1 VAALSR
7 VAAAVA
13 SAGGVSRPEIWKRL
27 EKVPEFR
34 AGNLFYPLPCL
45 LAIGLCAL
53 SAAGH
58 DGIEAIAQWVDKAS
72 EIELARLRVP
82 RDPFTR
88 RLRRPSAS
96 TIRRA
101 LTRVDPNALV
111 AAVLAPDTQRR
122 DEADTETASAAEA
135 STAQA
140 PVVGAVA
147 LDGKSCRGA
156 RRGDGTRVHLVG
168 AVTHKDGLLVG
179 HVEVDRKSNET
190 TAFQPLFAPMAL
202 TDTVVTFDAL
212 HSVRANL
219 EWLVTAKKAHY
230 LAVIKANQPS
240 LFAQLKALPWADL
253 PVADVTR
260 DHGHGR
266 DETRT
271 VKATTVAHLD
281 FPHAA
286 QAIRI
291 HRWRR
296 ETGKAPSRETV
307 YAVTDL
313 TFRQAGGALLNDLAR
328 SHWHVENKAHHTRD
342 VSFREDHSTVRTG
355 HAPMNLATLRSA
367 VINALRRA
375 GYAFIPPGRRDHT
388 TPTAALDL
396 HGFP

>member
-1 VAALSR
+1 MTGSMR
-7 VAAAVA
+7 
-13 SAGGVSRPEIWKRL
+13 SPSGST
-27 EKVPEFR
+27 
-34 AGNLFYPLPCL
+34 
-45 LAIGLCAL
+45 
-53 SAAGH
+53 
-58 DGIEAIAQWVDKAS
+58 KAS

-101 LTRVDPNALV
+101 LTGADPNALV
-111 AAVLAPDTQRR
+111 AAVLAPDTPRR
-122 DEADTETASAAEA
+122 DEADTETASAAQA

-156 RRGDGTRVHLVG
+156 RRDDGTRVHLVG

-190 TAFQPLFAPMAL
+190 TAFQPLLAPMDL

-212 HSVRANL
+212 HSVRKPRMARHG
-219 EWLVTAKKAHY
+219 E
-230 LAVIKANQPS
+230 QGP
-240 LFAQLKALPWADL
+240 LP
-253 PVADVTR
+253 
-260 DHGHGR
+260 GR
-266 DETRT
+266 DQSQPAESVRPAQGP
-271 VKATTVAHLD
+271 VMGRPPGRRRHPRPRPRRDPHGEGHHRGPPGL
-281 FPHAA
+281 PHAA
-286 QAIRI
+286 RAIRI

-328 SHWHVENKAHHTRD
+328 SQ
-342 VSFREDHSTVRTG
+342 RT
-355 HAPMNLATLRSA
+355 
-367 VINALRRA
+367 IC
-375 GYAFIPPGRRDHT
+375 
-388 TPTAALDL
+388 
-396 HGFP
+396 

>member
-1 VAALSR
+1 M
-7 VAAAVA
+7 
-13 SAGGVSRPEIWKRL
+13 SRPGIWTRL

-34 AGNLFYPLPCL
+34 AGNRFYPLPCL

-58 DGIEAIAQWVDKAS
+58 DGIDAIAQWVGRAS
-72 EIELARLRVP
+72 EAELVRLRVP

-88 RLRRPSAS
+88 RPRCPSAS

-101 LTRVDPNALV
+101 LMGVDPDALV
-111 AAVLAPDTQRR
+111 EAVLAPDAPRR
-122 DEADTETASAAEA
+122 DEADIETTPAARVCA
-135 STAQA
+135 ARA
-140 PVVGAVA
+140 PVMGAVA

-168 AVTHKDGLLVG
+168 AVTHGDGLLVG

-190 TAFQPLFAPMAL
+190 TAFQPLLAPMDLA
-202 TDTVVTFDAL
+202 DTVVTFDAL

-230 LAVIKANQPS
+230 LAVIKANQPR
-240 LFAQLKALPWADL
+240 LFAQLKALPWADI

-271 VKATTVAHLD
+271 VKVTTVDRLD

-286 QAIRI
+286 QVIRI

-296 ETGKAPSRETV
+296 ESGTAPSRQTV

-313 TFRQAGGALLNDLAR
+313 TFHQAGGVLLGDLAR
-328 SHWHVENKAHHTRD
+328 SHWHVENKAHYTRD

-355 HAPMNLATLRSA
+355 NAPMNLATLRSA
-367 VINALRRA
+367 VINALRQV
-375 GYAFIPPGRRDHT
+375 GYALVPPGRRDHT

-396 HGFP
+396 HSFP